1 MQQAPKLA
9 IRSPLSYRMGIDIG
23 SVTAK
28 VVVLGPQDEMIFSSY
43 RRHRAETSA
52 TLCSILQ
59 EASELLGD
67 VSINPMITG
76 SAGMGVS
83 ERYDIPF
90 VQEMIASAE
99 VVKRLCPQVRT
110 LIDIG
115 GEDAKLIYFDRDGI
129 PDMRMNGTC
138 AGGTGA
144 YIDEMAAL
152 LNVPVSELGALA
164 ESSTR
169 VYSMASR
176 CGVFGKT
183 DVQNLLSREVA
194 HPDIAASILHAV
206 VLQTLATLA
215 RGIEPEPMILFSG
228 GPLTFIPALRAA
240 FIAELGLDPE
250 HVLAVPHMELLT
262 ANGAALAQ
270 KGGRRPLRLS
280 EFAKLMGT
288 RSSLQPAEAHRLAP
302 LFAGQPVLSR
312 GALGRSARRRRSGA
326 TEFVWLRTGRLHAG

>member
-1 MQQAPKLA
+1 MMQQAPGLA
-9 IRSPLSYRMGIDIG
+9 ARSPLSYRMGIDIG

-28 VVVLGPQDEMIFSSY
+28 VVVLGPQDEMIFSAY

-59 EASELLGD
+59 EASESLGD
-67 VSINPMITG
+67 VSVTPMITG

-99 VVKRLCPQVRT
+99 VVKRLYPQVRT

-115 GEDAKLIYFDRDGI
+115 GEDAKLIYFHRDGM

-164 ESSTR
+164 ER
-169 VYSMASR
+169 VRSGLSDGIPLRCVREDGRSESAQPRGRPRGYCRFDPAR
-176 CGVFGKT
+176 CGAANPGNPGARHRSGT
-183 DVQNLLSREVA
+183 HDPVQRRPPHVY
-194 HPDIAASILHAV
+194 P
-206 VLQTLATLA
+206 
-215 RGIEPEPMILFSG
+215 
-228 GPLTFIPALRAA
+228 RAA
-240 FIAELGLDPE
+240 
-250 HVLAVPHMELLT
+250 
-262 ANGAALAQ
+262 
-270 KGGRRPLRLS
+270 
-280 EFAKLMGT
+280 
-288 RSSLQPAEAHRLAP
+288 
-302 LFAGQPVLSR
+302 
-312 GALGRSARRRRSGA
+312 
-326 TEFVWLRTGRLHAG
+326 GRLHRGAAPWPGARPGSAPHGAVDRHRRCAGSDWRPAPAASFGIRGVDGHAELAAACRGSSPRPLVCG